1 MYIDDKVHFYLDLEN
16 KGEIESRYYL
26 QPSKSLFSNCFKF
39 SQTDGVLQVKEKPL
53 MVGTLDL
60 ELMVEQLL
68 SMKATLL
75 SCMCKSKIQQ
85 LRKNSS
91 HGHAAQGIR

>member
-39 SQTDGVLQVKEKPL
+39 SQTDGVLQVKEKHNINVTFISNHL
-53 MVGTLDL
+53 GEFNEVFKWVLKDTN
-60 ELMVEQLL
+60 E
-68 SMKATLL
+68 
-75 SCMCKSKIQQ
+75 
-85 LRKNSS
+85 
-91 HGHAAQGIR
+91 